1 MDITTAGGEFEIS
14 EGGMTVCTGKIY
26 SPEEETKREYV
37 PVLTTDDLPKLELN
51 SQDIYKELR
60 LRGYDYGPTFQ
71 GVAASDLEGKKDSFH
86 LFFLYR
92 I

>member
-26 SPEEETKREYV
+26 SPEEETKQEYV
-37 PVLTTDDLPKLELN
+37 PVLTANNLPKLELN

-71 GVAASDLEGKKDSFH
+71 GVAASDLEGKKATFY
-86 LFFLYR
+86 LLILYQ